1 MNTLKFIERHTYID
15 NCLRSHK
22 RPPSPLLKWSQ
33 ILNFLTSGS
42 TIMFKWPGKNYNIT
56 YKLSLDFR
64 IIKTMLRVLG
74 DFSKTGQLWNRF
86 DDSNTKSSH
95 QGNILTI
102 SGHLDVIQLISD
114 KKWWKNGKPGPKH
127 QGNCNDWKWLS
138 ETTDFTFSTKKIPL
152 FSPFLCCVRVDFQKQ
167 DKNLE

>member
-1 MNTLKFIERHTYID
+1 MFSQATPLSFAQIES
-15 NCLRSHK
+15 NFEF
-22 RPPSPLLKWSQ
+22 
-33 ILNFLTSGS
+33 LNIWQYYNVQMT
-42 TIMFKWPGKNYNIT
+42 KKNYNIT

-102 SGHLDVIQLISD
+102 SGHLDVI
-114 KKWWKNGKPGPKH
+114 
-127 QGNCNDWKWLS
+127 
-138 ETTDFTFSTKKIPL
+138 
-152 FSPFLCCVRVDFQKQ
+152 
-167 DKNLE
+167 

>member
-1 MNTLKFIERHTYID
+1 MNFRVFRVYDNDWSVLYDGDYVYALLGPPQPSNLAVPAGCSDYWSEHCPRNEIAAHTLRQNRLAYID

-33 ILNFLTSGS
+33 IWNFLTSGS

-95 QGNILTI
+95 QGNILKI
-102 SGHLDVIQLISD
+102 SGHLDVI
-114 KKWWKNGKPGPKH
+114 
-127 QGNCNDWKWLS
+127 
-138 ETTDFTFSTKKIPL
+138 
-152 FSPFLCCVRVDFQKQ
+152 
-167 DKNLE
+167 

>member
-1 MNTLKFIERHTYID
+1 MNTLKFIKRHTYID
-15 NCLRSHK
+15 NCLRSDK

-33 ILNFLTSGS
+33 ILNFLTPGI
-42 TIMFKWPGKNYNIT
+42 TIMFKWPEKNYNIT
-56 YKLSLDFR
+56 CKLSLDFR
-64 IIKTMLRVLG
+64 TIKTMLRVLG

-114 KKWWKNGKPGPKH
+114 KKMVE
-127 QGNCNDWKWLS
+127 KWQTWAKAS
-138 ETTDFTFSTKKIPL
+138 EKLKKLKVALWNTWFDFF
-152 FSPFLCCVRVDFQKQ
+152 
-167 DKNLE
+167 N

>member
-15 NCLRSHK
+15 NCLRSDK

-114 KKWWKNGKPGPKH
+114 KKMVE
-127 QGNCNDWKWLS
+127 KWQTWAKASGEL
-138 ETTDFTFSTKKIPL
+138 
-152 FSPFLCCVRVDFQKQ
+152 
-167 DKNLE
+167 

>member
-1 MNTLKFIERHTYID
+1 MNNLKFIERHTYID

-22 RPPSPLLKWSQ
+22 RPPLSIAQWSQ

-42 TIMFKWPGKNYNIT
+42 TIMFKWPGKNYNISC
-56 YKLSLDFR
+56 KLSLDFK

-114 KKWWKNGKPGPKH
+114 KKMVE
-127 QGNCNDWKWLS
+127 KWQTWAKASGEL
-138 ETTDFTFSTKKIPL
+138 
-152 FSPFLCCVRVDFQKQ
+152 
-167 DKNLE
+167 

>member
-1 MNTLKFIERHTYID
+1 MNTLKFIERQTYID
-15 NCLRSHK
+15 DCLRSDK

-86 DDSNTKSSH
+86 DDSNAKSSH
-95 QGNILTI
+95 QRNILTI

-114 KKWWKNGKPGPKH
+114 KKMVE
-127 QGNCNDWKWLS
+127 KWQTWAKASGEL
-138 ETTDFTFSTKKIPL
+138 
-152 FSPFLCCVRVDFQKQ
+152 
-167 DKNLE
+167 